1 MRIDDYVA
9 ALRRDGELLAEAVAK
24 ADPDAPVP
32 TCPGWTVRELAQH
45 MGRVHRWATAY
56 VRDGRAEAIPAEQ
69 EAAVWGPMPDDAAL
83 VGWLRAG
90 HAALVASLATAPDG
104 LACWS
109 FLPAP
114 SPLAFWARRQAHE
127 TAIHRADGQT
137 ATGAVDTWPVGFAV
151 DGIDE
156 LLVGF
161 YGRPTRRFQHEPPVT
176 LGLRAADAG
185 LGWTLHIGPDRL
197 RVDRASGDADCVV
210 EGGAAELY
218 LLLWNRRGVDGL
230 AVTGDPVVLQLWRER
245 ARVRWS

>member
-90 HAALVASLATAPDG
+90 HAALVASLAT
-104 LACWS
+104 
-109 FLPAP
+109 
-114 SPLAFWARRQAHE
+114 QAHE

-218 LLLWNRRGVDGL
+218 LLLWNRRG

-245 ARVRWS
+245 AGVRWS